1 MKLANM
7 SILMGAGL
15 MRNSSILFITLFLIV
30 VALSS
35 GLGMASDSS
44 QSKTQPQKN
53 DQTPMTANPR
63 ETRTGLAVLKFANTT
78 PEERAI
84 HFQPWELGIAT
95 MLMTDLEQTKIF
107 NIVARDRLND
117 ILKEY
122 ELQQAGLIDPLYAVN
137 IGKLTAAKYILTGS
151 FMEMN
156 GELKITANVISVE
169 NGLQL
174 GAASAMG
181 RTDNFFMVEKDLFN
195 KVIEFLKV
203 MLTEEEK
210 ARIANKIETKS
221 VEASLKNYS
230 GEMAT
235 MKIDELKK
243 AGKAE
248 EAAELKKDAKKMF
261 KEALK
266 EDPAYQRPKENMK
279 KFILV
284 FPMTL

>member
-1 MKLANM
+1 MK
-7 SILMGAGL
+7 
-15 MRNSSILFITLFLIV
+15 
-30 VALSS
+30 
-35 GLGMASDSS
+35 
-44 QSKTQPQKN
+44 
-53 DQTPMTANPR
+53 
-63 ETRTGLAVLKFANTT
+63 E
-78 PEERAI
+78 
-84 HFQPWELGIAT
+84 
-95 MLMTDLEQTKIF
+95 EQTKIF
-107 NIVARDRLND
+107 NIVARDKLND
-117 ILKEY
+117 ILREY
-122 ELQQAGLIDPLYAVN
+122 ELQQAGLIDPLSAVN

-169 NGLQL
+169 SGLQL

-181 RTDNFFMVEKDLFN
+181 KMDNFFMVEKDLFN

-210 ARIANKIETKS
+210 ARIANKIETRS

-235 MKIDELKK
+235 IKIDELQK

-248 EAAELKKDAKKMF
+248 EAAKLKKDAKKMF
-261 KEALK
+261 NEALK

-279 KFILV
+279 KLMMAI
-284 FPMTL
+284 PMTL